1 MFLNKKEFI
10 SLIKNAPL
18 ISIDFCIVFEGKLLL
33 GKRKNPPAKNVYF
46 VPGGRIQKNETLKS
60 AQKRLLADEIGL
72 TNLSCLKKG
81 IKFMGIFE
89 HFYEDNFLG
98 QNDFNTHYIAHAYKI
113 ELNDLNQINYSK
125 VQEQHDIYKWLSIE
139 DKFLDKN
146 NKIEIHKYTQNYIK
160 ELII

>member
-18 ISIDFCIVFEGKLLL
+18 ISIDFCVVFEGKLLL
-33 GKRKNPPAKNVYF
+33 GKRKNPPAQNVYF

-72 TNLSCLKKG
+72 INLSHIKN
-81 IKFMGIFE
+81 IKFMGIYE

-98 QNDFNTHYIAHAYKI
+98 QNDFNTHYIVHAYKI

-125 VQEQHDIYKWLSIE
+125 FQEQHDIYKWLSIK
-139 DKFLDKN
+139 DHFLDKS
-146 NKIEIHKYTQNYIK
+146 NKINIHKYTQNYIK
-160 ELII
+160 KLII